1 MDYTELDLIIANT
14 PGFYL
19 KAGYFT
25 EVKANFQEL
34 RADLTTAE
42 GETDTLRTDL
52 MTAEDEI
59 DTLQTDLTTAEGE
72 IDTLQDDVAALQGET
87 FSTTFNGTDGQTITF
102 ANPDSASAK
111 GIVTPNEDPVGN
123 YWLVFDS
130 ATQATLHNSDA
141 GASGAV
147 TVTIILY

>member
-1 MDYTELDLIIANT
+1 MDYTELDLIVANT

-34 RADLTTAE
+34 RTDLTTAE
-42 GETDTLRTDL
+42 G
-52 MTAEDEI
+52 EI

-72 IDTLQDDVAALQGET
+72 IDALQADVAALQGET

-102 ANPDSASAK
+102 TNPDSASAK
-111 GIVTPNEDPVGN
+111 GIVTPNEDPVGS

>member
-14 PGFYL
+14 PGSYL

-25 EVKANFQEL
+25 EVKTNFQEL
-34 RADLTTAE
+34 RTDLTTAE
-42 GETDTLRTDL
+42 G
-52 MTAEDEI
+52 EI
-59 DTLQTDLTTAEGE
+59 DTLQTDLTTAEGD
-72 IDTLQDDVAALQGET
+72 IDTLQADVAALQGET

-111 GIVTPNEDPVGN
+111 GIITPNEDPVGN

>member
-1 MDYTELDLIIANT
+1 MDYTELDLIVANT
-14 PGFYL
+14 PGSYL

-25 EVKANFQEL
+25 EVKTNFQEL
-34 RADLTTAE
+34 R
-42 GETDTLRTDL
+42 
-52 MTAEDEI
+52 
-59 DTLQTDLTTAEGE
+59 TDLTTAEGD
-72 IDTLQDDVAALQGET
+72 IDTLQSDVAALQGET

-111 GIVTPNEDPVGN
+111 GIITPNEDPIGN

-130 ATQATLHNSDA
+130 ATQATLFNSDA